1 MKQILIP
8 VILIF
13 VIIFSGTFGYM
24 VIERWKLF
32 DALYMTIITISTV
45 GFHEVSNLGIKG
57 RIFTLFLIILGI
69 GVGSYTIGRLSAFLI
84 EGKIQYLFKGKKMEK
99 KISSLTDHIIV
110 CGFGRTGS
118 EILSILNKIHP
129 NFVIIDRDENKI
141 LEAQQK
147 DFLALQ
153 GDATDDEILKKAGV
167 HSAFGLITALGNDAE
182 NVYVVLTARGLNN
195 KLRIIARG
203 IDETSSKKLIRA
215 GADKVVSPFSIAG
228 RRMAYLAT
236 HPEVVEF
243 LEIMNRSAEIELK
256 LEQVLIEKKSH
267 LVNKKLNESNIKS
280 ETDGAMVVGIKK
292 FQNKEMIVNPPGEMM
307 LEEGDVLVA
316 LGNNAQIDKLTE
328 LSQKKG
334 IIDIT

>member
-1 MKQILIP
+1 MKQILTP

-13 VIIFSGTFGYM
+13 IIILSGTLGYM
-24 VIERWKLF
+24 IIEKWRLF

-45 GFHEVSNLGIKG
+45 GFHEVAYLGIKG

-69 GVGSYTIGRLSAFLI
+69 GVGGYTIGKLSAFLI
-84 EGKIQYLFKGKKMEK
+84 EGKIQHLFKGKKMEK
-99 KISSLTDHIIV
+99 KISSLKDHIIV
-110 CGFGRTGS
+110 CGLGRTGS
-118 EILSILNKIHP
+118 EIISILNIIHP
-129 NFVIIDRDENKI
+129 NFVIVDRDDDKV

-147 DFLALQ
+147 DYLVLQ
-153 GDATDDEILKKAGV
+153 GDATDDDILKKAGV
-167 HSAFGLITALGNDAE
+167 HNAFGLISALGNDAE
-182 NVYVVLTARGLNN
+182 NVYVVLTARGLNS

-228 RRMAYLAT
+228 RRMAYLTT

-243 LEIMNRSAEIELK
+243 LEIMNRSAELELK
-256 LEQVLIEKKSH
+256 LEQVLIHKKSY

-292 FQNKEMIVNPPGEMM
+292 NQSNKMIVNPPGEMV
-307 LEEGDVLVA
+307 LEEDDILVA
-316 LGNNAQIDKLTE
+316 LGNNSQIEKLTE

-334 IIDIT
+334 LIDIN